1 MIKNLLHKLYVSL
14 SVALSICD
22 LRKQSPCVCLS
33 VFSIYMSLKL
43 LHYVASPWK
52 KNMLKMKKTFR
63 QKLKHSSMFYF
74 SVFTSYVNIYLIRTS
89 SSSWSPCLSL
99 YIYIHITFSKTY
111 TVPREIIS
119 FFFKVVSRNIY
130 YNNRYYNDI

>member
-1 MIKNLLHKLYVSL
+1 MIKNLLHKLYVAL
-14 SVALSICD
+14 SVGLSNCD

-89 SSSWSPCLSL
+89 SSWSPCLSL
-99 YIYIHITFSKTY
+99 YIHITFSKTY
-111 TVPREIIS
+111 TVPRETILS
-119 FFFKVVSRNIY
+119 FFKVVSRNKFL
-130 YNNRYYNDI
+130 RRL